1 MLVIQDVVSSSLYFA
16 TIDPDSHPVGASFLV
31 TSRSGVEIAIKRSRI
46 YAFRHLGNHSRGKI

>member
-16 TIDPDSHPVGASFLV
+16 TIAPDSHPVGASFLV

-46 YAFRHLGNHSRGKI
+46 